1 MKKDKILA
9 EVLQH
14 NCTNCSDFVSVFVS
28 VDIPKTDKQRQKES
42 RHRQKTK
49 ILNIETQFPP
59 KPASHSNV
67 ESIIAGF
74 AKDVQVANFLE
85 SGCAVCGL
93 LTSGTQLQKLDCAEF
108 DRDLLLARG
117 LVTRQERFS
126 VNDPVIEIPGPVLL
140 PHCND
145 ICTSCLKEL
154 QNGKLPVDSLA
165 NGLWIGEVPPALQGL
180 SWTEKMI
187 ISRVKHNMC
196 IVKVHMSGMSKMKAN
211 VVSHSLPMPKIY

>member
-1 MKKDKILA
+1 MGSMTRRRPPDHRPISKVAHTDNFRPDIPGSRRTPGRVQVNNHMKKDKILA

-28 VDIPKTDKQRQKES
+28 VDIPKTDKHRQKES

-49 ILNIETQFPP
+49 IPNVETQFPP

-108 DRDLLLARG
+108 DIARG

-165 NGLWIGEVPPALQGL
+165 NGL
-180 SWTEKMI
+180 
-187 ISRVKHNMC
+187 
-196 IVKVHMSGMSKMKAN
+196 
-211 VVSHSLPMPKIY
+211 